1 MTRKAFFTIAILS
14 FSKILSA
21 QFIISGK
28 LIRGSKQEISA
39 TIGLYKDSVLVQST
53 INDSTGYYRFN
64 NVHSGPYKLTL
75 SAVGFM
81 KDEIYIKL
89 QKDTIINFRLMIDT
103 TVLKEVTVTATK
115 PITEHKID
123 RVVFN
128 VENSIF
134 NKDLSSLD
142 LLKQAP
148 RINVSDEGVISMVGK
163 GNVRIMINDRLLSGS
178 TEDNILKLKSLQS
191 DNISRIEIIPVPPSK
206 YSAEGNS
213 GLINIILK
221 KNPLLGWQGGVNSEY
236 TQRFYPS
243 YNETGYITYK
253 SNKLTS
259 SINLGHNHSNIVS
272 ESDILYSPAD
282 ESLNTSRYNHSIAN
296 MESVSG
302 NTEYAID
309 TNLKLGGEIDYLYPK
324 STNDNKESNLYYS
337 GIPLKKDSTVTSFS
351 NTSSTRSS
359 IGANVFLDYIFKNPT
374 IKKMSLTYDYLLN
387 RADLSRHVNSEI
399 LQKDGS
405 QNSSKENLYTGD
417 NRYRINSF
425 FADFDLASKFAKGEA
440 GLAYTSIENR
450 SALETFSIVGN
461 QTMFDPNNSSSFL
474 YQEKTPAA
482 YVSFTKKLSEK
493 LTSKAGLRYE
503 YTRLSGTSPTLNLV
517 NKGSYGNLFPTI
529 YLLYDFSKKQSLSF
543 SYGKRIER
551 PNFNDL
557 NPFKFYYGPYSYNS
571 GNSYLLPTIS
581 HNVEINYFPCRHFS
595 ALLYGARLL
604 QGVSYINLYK
614 NGINS
619 TTPINFFNQN
629 RLGIN
634 LSYSSSPL
642 PLWNMNFSG
651 NAFYNNSKSYIP
663 ELHVTNKDGYG
674 SSIRL
679 QNNIFTNKKKN
690 STLSLTYSHNFK
702 SENGFNTTNSY
713 GTLSANYRYTTANKR
728 LTFLLSGYDILN
740 QRKII
745 QIMNYSNSAV
755 TTIQYPRVRNIALS
769 INYNFGNENIKNNK
783 REYKIEKQRAQ

>member
-1 MTRKAFFTIAILS
+1 
-14 FSKILSA
+14 
-21 QFIISGK
+21 
-28 LIRGSKQEISA
+28 
-39 TIGLYKDSVLVQST
+39 
-53 INDSTGYYRFN
+53 
-64 NVHSGPYKLTL
+64 
-75 SAVGFM
+75 
-81 KDEIYIKL
+81 
-89 QKDTIINFRLMIDT
+89 MIDT
-103 TVLKEVTVTATK
+103 TVLKEVKVTAIK
-115 PITEHKID
+115 PITEQKID

-134 NKDLSSLD
+134 SKGLSTLD
-142 LLKQAP
+142 LLKQVP

-163 GNVRIMINDRLLSGS
+163 GNVRIMINDRLLTGS

-206 YSAEGNS
+206 YNAEGNS

-272 ESDILYSPAD
+272 ESGTLYSSD
-282 ESLNTSRYNHSIAN
+282 VQNLNTLRNNHSNAN

-302 NTEYAID
+302 NTEYTID
-309 TNLKLGGEIDYLYPK
+309 KNLKLGGEINYLYLK
-324 STNDNKESNLYYS
+324 STNDNQESNLYYS
-337 GIPLKKDSTVTSFS
+337 GIPLQKDSTVTSFS
-351 NTSSTRSS
+351 NTNSTRSS

-374 IKKMSLTYDYLLN
+374 IKKMSLTYNYLLN
-387 RADLSRHVNSEI
+387 RADLARHVNSEI
-399 LQKDGS
+399 LQKDES
-405 QNSSKENLYTGD
+405 RNSSKENLYTGD

-425 FADFDLASKFAKGEA
+425 FADFDLVPKFAKMEA

-450 SALETFSIVGN
+450 SALETFSIAGN
-461 QTMFDPNNSSSFL
+461 QTIFDPNNSNSFL

-482 YVSFTKKLSEK
+482 YVSFTKKLSQK
-493 LTSKAGLRYE
+493 ITSKAGLRYE
-503 YTRLSGTSPTLNLV
+503 YTQLSGILPTLNLV
-517 NKGSYGNLFPTI
+517 NKRSYGNLFPTI
-529 YLLYDFSKKQSLSF
+529 YLLYNLNKEQSLSF

-557 NPFKFYYGPYSYNS
+557 NPFKFYYGAYSYNS

-581 HNVEINYFPCRHFS
+581 HNVEINYFPNRHFS
-595 ALLYGARLL
+595 VLFYGTRLL
-604 QGVSYINLYK
+604 HGLSYINQYK

-629 RLGIN
+629 RIGIN

-642 PLWNMNFSG
+642 PFWNLNFSG
-651 NAFYNNSKSYIP
+651 NGFYNKSKSYVP
-663 ELHVTNKDGYG
+663 ELQIPDEDGYG
-674 SSIRL
+674 SSIRF
-679 QNNIFTNKKKN
+679 QNTIFTNKKKN
-690 STLSLTYSHNFK
+690 SAISVTYMHNFK
-702 SENGFNTTNSY
+702 SKNGFNSTNSY
-713 GTLSANYRYTTANKR
+713 GTLSANYRYTTPNKR

-745 QIMNYSNSAV
+745 RIMNYSNSTV
-755 TTIQYPRVRNIALS
+755 KTIQYPRVRNAALS
-769 INYNFGNENIKNNK
+769 INYNFGNKNIKNNK